1 MSPAQPPRAR
11 RTAQRVG
18 LWPLVFAA
26 LATVPSGAQTSPD
39 DEAREPRLPPGLAAV
54 WRVDGRKLGPRD
66 SAWSVAAFS
75 TDGKLAGISDDS
87 GTRVFRVRDGALVR
101 MLPAPFSTGQFAYSL
116 AISANGLAAIGRVG
130 GVEVFALDGAAA
142 PARYH
147 CAGACGP
154 VSAAAFSPDGKWLA
168 FQAARGALE
177 PTPGLVSVVDL
188 RAGRAVAQLEAS
200 ATRTKVAFAAD
211 GRALFAANVTR
222 VDESGTFGLRHWV
235 TSGWRRARDLPGVA
249 MPKGTLGPYALNESV
264 AAYQRDGR
272 LELRRLAS
280 GESVW
285 AAPLAPPAL
294 DAALGSSPMRLEL
307 VAFGRDLV
315 LSFESPEARDEQ
327 GAIVL
332 RRLADGETIAMYD
345 VAGVSALAVA
355 PDGGTFVYSTGA
367 GRTYTVL
374 ARVPR

>member
-1 MSPAQPPRAR
+1 MSPAQSPHASRA
-11 RTAQRVG
+11 AQRVG
-18 LWPLVFAA
+18 LWPLVLAA
-26 LATVPSGAQTSPD
+26 LTTVPSAAQTSPD
-39 DEAREPRLPPGLAAV
+39 DEAREPRVPSGLAAV
-54 WRVDGRKLGPRD
+54 WRVDGRKLDQRD

-75 TDGKLAGISDDS
+75 TDGKLVGISDDS

-130 GVEVFALDGAAA
+130 GVEVFALDGAAV

-154 VSAAAFSPDGKWLA
+154 VSAAAFSPNGKWLA

-188 RAGRAVAQLEAS
+188 GAGGVVAELEAS

-222 VDESGTFGLRHWV
+222 VDESGTFGLRSWV
-235 TSGWRRARDLPGVA
+235 TTGWRRVRDLPGVA
-249 MPKGTLGPYALNESV
+249 VPKGTIGPYALNESV

-272 LELRRLAS
+272 LELRRLVS
-280 GESVW
+280 GELVW
-285 AAPLAPPAL
+285 APPLAPPAL
-294 DAALGSSPMRLEL
+294 DAALGSSPMRLDL
-307 VAFGRDLV
+307 VAFSRDLV

-345 VAGVSALAVA
+345 VAGVSALALA
-355 PDGGTFVYSTGA
+355 PDGGAFLYSTGA